1 MSSKKQTLKQ
11 INNIE
16 DLQQDPFNA
25 NEGTERGHRIIEYS
39 IRQHGAGRSG
49 LAANDGTLIAGNQTF
64 QKMAELGFKIKPV
77 HTNGDEWVVVI
88 RDDIEPGSEDAKLLA
103 LEDNRASEVGLRWKA
118 TVLADVAEHLNVDHL
133 FYDEELAR
141 TLVAAAD
148 AILQD
153 DEPDDED
160 EPPTESTTSAEQDN
174 EAPPDILFFSDND
187 WGIPTLD
194 SNLQAEYVVV
204 PVERWG
210 RMARHGTTMPG
221 TWHFYTE
228 DYKFNNLWS
237 NQNIL
242 RETGCVNA
250 IEPNISTNEQMPKA
264 VALWGVYR
272 KRWIARFWQSQG
284 IRIFVDLNVD
294 RAFTEINLLGVPQG
308 WRSYATRGYDN
319 DIALL
324 EYDYQIALQHA
335 NRDDILFVVLGGGK
349 RIQAM
354 CKERAWHWIPQ
365 ENHVTEG
372 RQVAYGQG

>member
-1 MSSKKQTLKQ
+1 MKKTEKEITHIKDLKFDG
-11 INNIE
+11 NNARLHNPRNIGMIE
-16 DLQQDPFNA
+16 HSLNDVGAARSIVIDEN
-25 NEGTERGHRIIEYS
+25 GTI
-39 IRQHGAGRSG
+39 
-49 LAANDGTLIAGNQTF
+49 LAGNGLVEAASQAGIHKVRVIQADGNEIIAVQRNNLSEE
-64 QKMAELGFKIKPV
+64 QK
-77 HTNGDEWVVVI
+77 T
-88 RDDIEPGSEDAKLLA
+88 LLA
-103 LEDNRASEVGLRWKA
+103 LYDNRTSELSTWNPL
-118 TVLADVAEHLNVDHL
+118 VLADIAEHLNVDHL

-153 DEPDDED
+153 DEPDED
-160 EPPTESTTSAEQDN
+160 EPPTEGTTSTEQDN

-194 SNLQAEYVVV
+194 SKLQAEYVVA

-237 NQNIL
+237 NPNIL

-250 IEPNISTNEQMPKA
+250 IEPNISTNAQMPKA
-264 VALWGVYR
+264 VALWGIYR

-284 IRIFVDLNVD
+284 IRVFVDLNVD
-294 RAFTEINLLGVPQG
+294 RAFTEINLLGVPSG
-308 WRSYATRGYDN
+308 WASYATRGYDN

-324 EYDYQIALQHA
+324 EYDYQTAVQHA

-372 RQVAYGQG
+372 RQQAYG

>member
-1 MSSKKQTLKQ
+1 MKKTEKEITHIKDLKFDGNNARLHNPRNIGMIEHSLNDVGAARSIVIDENGTILAGNGLVEAASQAGIHKVRVIQADGNEIIAVQRNNLSEEQKTLLALYDNRTSELSTWNPLVLAD
-11 INNIE
+11 IAE
-16 DLQQDPFNA
+16 HLS
-25 NEGTERGHRIIEYS
+25 TEHLFYPEE
-39 IRQHGAGRSG
+39 
-49 LAANDGTLIAGNQTF
+49 LTGTLI
-64 QKMAELGFKIKPV
+64 
-77 HTNGDEWVVVI
+77 
-88 RDDIEPGSEDAKLLA
+88 
-103 LEDNRASEVGLRWKA
+103 
-118 TVLADVAEHLNVDHL
+118 
-133 FYDEELAR
+133 
-141 TLVAAAD
+141 AAAD

-237 NQNIL
+237 NPNIL

-250 IEPNISTNEQMPKA
+250 VEPNISTNAQMPKA
-264 VALWGVYR
+264 VALWGIYR

-284 IRIFVDLNVD
+284 IRVFVDLNVD
-294 RAFTEINLLGVPQG
+294 RNFTEINLLGVPSG
-308 WRSYATRGYDN
+308 WASYATRGYDN

-324 EYDYQIALQHA
+324 EYDYQTASQHA